1 MVQRKHRQPAAK
13 NSGPSRSSGG
23 ALWTAGIWLLVFI
36 NLGLIGSA
44 AYRLIFANR
53 TPAPKARQV
62 VVRRKP
68 ASPAPARIEHPI
80 RVQLLNG
87 CGVSGLAMSFADYLR
102 KKNFDVVETKN
113 YSSFNVKKTFVMDRV
128 SLKMENAR
136 KVAKALGVSSKLLQP
151 KLNPDLQVEVTVVL
165 GHDFTHLNGYK

>member
-1 MVQRKHRQPAAK
+1 MVQRKHRQSASK
-13 NSGPSRSSGG
+13 NSAAPRGSSGTP
-23 ALWTAGIWLLVFI
+23 WTMGIWLLVFI

-44 AYRLIFANR
+44 AYRLIFENKS
-53 TPAPKARQV
+53 PAPKVRQT
-62 VVRRKP
+62 VVRQKP
-68 ASPAPARIEHPI
+68 ASPPARPEHPI
-80 RVQLLNG
+80 RVELLNG

-113 YSSFNVKKTFVMDRV
+113 YSSFNVRKTFVMDRV
-128 SLKMENAR
+128 SLQMENAR

-165 GHDFTHLNGYK
+165 GHDFSHLNGYK